1 MVVRLGLVITA
12 TVADVVTRLQ
22 QLRVHAA
29 NLAKLDHRLLRVVLL
44 DYFLV
49 VLGMFQLDMLV
60 ETSFGTVALGA
71 VLDRAFVMSC
81 NLSGRPPMALLF
93 LVIDLKR
100 HVQHLFMFTLVR
112 LTFVKSERTYLETVQ
127 FVTEILLLV

>member
-29 NLAKLDHRLLRVVLL
+29 DLAKLDHRLLRVVLL

-60 ETSFGTVALGA
+60 ETSFGTVALGT

-81 NLSGRPPMALLF
+81 NLSGSPPMALLF
-93 LVIDLKR
+93 LVVDLKR

-112 LTFVKSERTYLETVQ
+112 LTFVKSEHTYLETVQ

>member
-29 NLAKLDHRLLRVVLL
+29 DLAKLDHRLLRVVLL

-49 VLGMFQLDMLV
+49 VLGMFQLDMLI
-60 ETSFGTVALGA
+60 ETSFGTVALGT
-71 VLDRAFVMSC
+71 VFDRAFVMSC
-81 NLSGRPPMALLF
+81 NLSGSPPMALLF
-93 LVIDLKR
+93 LVVDLKR